1 MNCET
6 DVALIITVVKKGW
19 AEAALRASVDAGA
32 QGGTV
37 MYGRGIGMH
46 ERKTILGMRIEPE
59 KEILI
64 TAVKR
69 SLSDQVLVAISKAAE
84 LDKPGQ
90 GIAMV
95 LPLDKVIGR
104 VHMIPE
110 DETYFPLS
118 PMQVDK
124 EEEDAARKDAAET
137 DEKEC

>member
-19 AEAALRASVDAGA
+19 AEVALKASVDAGA

-69 SLSDQVLVAISKAAE
+69 NLSDQVMLAISEAAE
-84 LDKPGQ
+84 LSKPGQ
-90 GIAMV
+90 GISMM

-110 DETYFPLS
+110 DDSFFPLS
-118 PMQVDK
+118 AMEVDRQ
-124 EEEDAARKDAAET
+124 E
-137 DEKEC
+137 EKEAEKNMKDGPKC